1 MIKKGISY
9 VVESKLKTVQGFDE
23 VEDVIR
29 TTISEIAREYPDDIN
44 NHIFIRRLSNGFNS

>member
-44 NHIFIRRLSNGFNS
+44 NHIFIRRLSNRFNS